1 MCPPHSNREQI
12 HSSENRDGQFLSS
25 GSLRPGICPPLGLWL
40 AHQHTATKDV
50 GAIRKLKPPPLGYNA
65 DGAGGGNWVN
75 GLQGVGKAK

>member
-50 GAIRKLKPPPLGYNA
+50 GAVRKLSSLLHWA
-65 DGAGGGNWVN
+65 TMLIEQEEV
-75 GLQGVGKAK
+75 VG